1 MADTLRQFI
10 EFNRTI
16 ILFVYGQVF
25 FVLGLALALQSWR
38 HSRLAL
44 ARNLN
49 WLAAFGLA
57 HGIHEWGDVF
67 IPIQARYLPSPFV
80 DLLLTLQ
87 TILLAVSFAC
97 LFQFG
102 VESLR
107 PLPGRWRY
115 LRYGPGVVLALWLAW
130 MFGPVFA
137 HLLALDEWH
146 RQGNILARYMLGFPG
161 ALLAAYSLRRQSQQ
175 AIAPFR
181 LAHITSMLRLA
192 GLALVGYALV
202 GGLVVPSA
210 PFFPAN
216 LINQERFEAL
226 FLLPVQVPR
235 SLLGLVLAYAVI
247 RALEVFRVELDRRL
261 VSMEEDQMLL
271 AERERIGRELHDGTL
286 QRVYAA
292 GLILRT
298 AERNLE
304 RGALEQSREHLHQS
318 LNLLDQAVADIR
330 QYIGELRPQPSGQS
344 LASGLKEL
352 ASSAHF
358 RSLVDVDLRL
368 DLPED
373 LPLTPTQVG
382 HLLAIVHEAMSNV
395 ARHAQATQVIVE
407 AGVEGNRLRLAVE
420 DNGQG
425 LPADLVVGYGL
436 NNMQDHARLLE
447 GAIQLHSKPGR
458 GTRVQVEIPVEG
470 SDDTTTHLA
479 GR

>member
-1 MADTLRQFI
+1 MAETLRQFI
-10 EFNRTI
+10 EFNRI
-16 ILFVYGQVF
+16 VILFVYGQVF

-115 LRYGPGVVLALWLAW
+115 LRYAPGFVLALWLAW
-130 MFGPVFA
+130 MFGPAFA
-137 HLLALDEWH
+137 RLADLGEWH
-146 RQGNILARYMLGFPG
+146 RVGNILARYMLGFPG
-161 ALLAAYSLRRQSQQ
+161 AMLAAYSLRRQSQQ
-175 AIAPFR
+175 AIAPFQ
-181 LAHITSMLRLA
+181 LAHITYMLRLA
-192 GLALVGYALV
+192 SLALVGYAIV
-202 GGLVVPSA
+202 GGLFVPAA
-210 PFFPAN
+210 PFPPAN

-235 SLLGLVLAYAVI
+235 SLLGLVLAYAMI

-261 VSMEEDQMLL
+261 VSMEEAQMLL

-298 AERNLE
+298 AERKLE
-304 RGALEQSREHLHQS
+304 RGDVEQGQEHLQQS
-318 LNLLDQAVADIR
+318 LDLLDQAVADIR
-330 QYIGELRPQPSGQS
+330 HYIGELRPQPTGQS
-344 LASGLKEL
+344 LVSGLKDL
-352 ASSAHF
+352 AKSAHF
-358 RSLVDVDLRL
+358 RSLVEMDLRL
-368 DLPED
+368 NLPED
-373 LPLTPTQVG
+373 LPLTPTQIG

-395 ARHAQATQVIVE
+395 ARHAQASRVVIQAEVN
-407 AGVEGNRLRLAVE
+407 GDRLHLTVE
-420 DNGQG
+420 DNGRG
-425 LPADLVVGYGL
+425 LPADLVIGYGL
-436 NNMQDHARLLE
+436 NNMRDHARLLD
-447 GAIQLHSKPGR
+447 GSIHLHSEPGR
-458 GTRVQVEIPVEG
+458 GTRVQVEIPVGE
-470 SDDTTTHLA
+470 DHDTATHLA